1 MKEINNL
8 NDYFTFENKKISLPN
23 EHSYNLSTFLSENQT
38 STPKKFKDKITKMNT
53 YIKENLTKN
62 FYINEKLNDENETS
76 KINSKEEI
84 ESRLEETNTK
94 INKNLLLL
102 ENLKKLLNE
111 LKSEK
116 NKKKSEIVNL
126 LSNRESVDEIYKN
139 YIEYFKS
146 KNRLNKKNKN
156 KYKKEI
162 KNPFENQDE
171 DAFEILVEEIKQ
183 IDLNKFIQQSFNLL
197 EEIFEKTTKQL
208 KLDLKDVIN
217 KSYTIFNN
225 EINISNFIDSYS
237 VVSNFFLRISI
248 FLSNQSY
255 GKYSETN
262 INLFL
267 RCLLKI
273 NSINVKN
280 EELISYMNGKY
291 KTTKTKLKEDINQLI
306 LDNENLY
313 KNKIILEKKLNEFD
327 KNNNLNYLSQTGV
340 KVDENKI
347 NLFNTNSNG
356 RRNNLMKKNI
366 FNEKLKEIKKIYQED
381 LESKNDLDNHYFFIE
396 NNTPNKGKINNYNE
410 FMRYNEPISTREKM
424 DIHNF
429 EIEQRYSFK
438 ISDKQNKSSNSD
450 YKFFNLNDKY
460 KISINQK
467 FEYTSPEN
475 KNKKQSYYRNIK
487 PNNDINLNISEHSL
501 YRIISNEKKKNSEN
515 YKKLNFKYNN
525 NKIITYNDI
534 KKNMKFDLAKKIK
547 YLDKVSKNNI
557 TLSKTS
563 IQNKKNKLIY
573 EQEKNKKRLFT
584 AEKKEKKVKYNFF
597 DIIQETNKLRNSS
610 SGDKHYQAQNK
621 LFNINN
627 NKNLL
632 LRSTKEKKVTRK
644 FDLST
649 NIYNINNK
657 KLNYLVKSDFI
668 ANKKKSFFFKKEPIN
683 NIQFNSSLSKNK
695 KISGEKDEKIINYSD
710 ISITNNKL
718 LKNRKIQN
726 KKDNLN
732 ESSINKNKMIDKIN
746 INKENTM
753 DNNNQING
761 KMKNFIKLSIK
772 GNIKKGIKIKDIY
785 SIFKD
790 SKNKVSKNNILKTEN
805 FNLTEQNNKSNRK
818 ENTNYID
825 YYTKSFNK
833 VNNNYNKHNQ
843 ELLLKRSLSPALN
856 KLINNNFKKN
866 GFIDSPSEMN
876 KKVDVL

>member
-139 YIEYFKS
+139 YIEYFKN
-146 KNRLNKKNKN
+146 KNRSNKKNKN
-156 KYKKEI
+156 KYKKDI

-833 VNNNYNKHNQ
+833 INNNYNKHNQ

-866 GFIDSPSEMN
+866 GFIII
-876 KKVDVL
+876 KIF

>member
-8 NDYFTFENKKISLPN
+8 NDYFSFENKKISLNN
-23 EHSYNLSTFLSENQT
+23 EHSYNLSPFLSENQT
-38 STPKKFKDKITKMNT
+38 FTPKKIKDNITGMNT
-53 YIKENLTKN
+53 YNKENPAKIY
-62 FYINEKLNDENETS
+62 YINEKLNNENDNS

-84 ESRLEETNTK
+84 KSQIEEIDTK

-102 ENLKKLLNE
+102 EESKKSLNE

-501 YRIISNEKKKNSEN
+501 YRIISNEKKKNGEN

>member
-501 YRIISNEKKKNSEN
+501 YRIISNEKKKNGEN

-825 YYTKSFNK
+825 YYTKSFNI